1 MKEVTYKTCPE
12 CGGKMSLQTGSSVFE
27 IGGKEIEIR
36 GIKIYKCESC
46 GEEVFTSTEA
56 HMIEKLLHSI
66 EDKPVVTPYVLNLSE
81 TAEYLRVSNQTVYNM
96 IRDGRIKAHKVG
108 REWRFLQAD
117 IQAYLNS
124 IASIEMAAK
133 GGQVDSTDF
142 ALIIDELQKG
152 KDTNE

>member
-12 CGGKMSLQTGSSVFE
+12 CGGRMSLQTGSSVFE

-56 HMIEKLLHSI
+56 HMIEKI
-66 EDKPVVTPYVLNLSE
+66 MRTFEDKPVVTPYVLNLSE

-108 REWRFLQAD
+108 REWRFLPAD

-133 GGQVDSTDF
+133 GGMAAKDDY
-142 ALIIDELQKG
+142 ALIVEELEKG
-152 KDTNE
+152 KSSDE